1 MDISQ
6 EHNALGQN
14 PHLHSPQAS
23 ADISQEHNALGQTTS
38 LHSRQASA
46 ATGHE
51 HLGQNAQAYAPS
63 AEGLGRGLASRE
75 SQARSAPRRPF
86 QLPAYQAGPPEG
98 PLAPPRIGPHGEVYM
113 DRREVMFG
121 LSGRMSSPQQVSNCE
136 MFMTQD
142 LTRGAVFSWGPQPSQ
157 APQDQTDDRPRPA
170 KRQRRN
176 PGSNIDAGKNKR
188 KRDDSALN

>member
-51 HLGQNAQAYAPS
+51 HLGQYAQAYAPS
-63 AEGLGRGLASRE
+63 AEGLGRGLASARQGEGRNRSSLSPNAQTRAE
-75 SQARSAPRRPF
+75 SA
-86 QLPAYQAGPPEG
+86 
-98 PLAPPRIGPHGEVYM
+98 
-113 DRREVMFG
+113 
-121 LSGRMSSPQQVSNCE
+121 
-136 MFMTQD
+136 
-142 LTRGAVFSWGPQPSQ
+142 
-157 APQDQTDDRPRPA
+157 RPA
-170 KRQRRN
+170 
-176 PGSNIDAGKNKR
+176 SAGQGEE
-188 KRDDSALN
+188 